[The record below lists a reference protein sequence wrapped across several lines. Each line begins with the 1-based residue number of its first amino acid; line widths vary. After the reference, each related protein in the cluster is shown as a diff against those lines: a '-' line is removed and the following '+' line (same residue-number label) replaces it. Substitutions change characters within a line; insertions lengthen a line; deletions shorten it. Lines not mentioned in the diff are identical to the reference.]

1 MNASE
6 RCLKH
11 TRLADTH
18 RDCDQTD
25 RQIGGSRPAAF
36 EAQGTRSGRHLKATQ
51 HQRKATRP
59 QAGEIALEGH
69 RGRWVSI
76 NQEGKESRSKQR
88 EPPAEISRA
97 RAEGLLGRNSDGRW
111 DQKTQLGGW
120 QSRKEAASEPCR
132 PPGTSSAPPR
142 RKEPASARRLPRS
155 AETTGV
161 TSRLK
166 RNQEK
171 NVRTGGRRNHTRLLC
186 GSNGRLRFYSL
197 PRPLPDDTQPWKRG
211 RERYTGGETRLLT
224 VGWMPAH
231 GVQVEVAVVEEKLV
245 L

>member
-1 MNASE
+1 MYLLSADPKHRVHLLTDTDVKHTGSGNHTGINASE

-18 RDCDQTD
+18 RECDQTD

-69 RGRWVSI
+69 RRRWVSI

-111 DQKTQLGGW
+111 DQETQLGGW

-132 PPGTSSAPPR
+132 PPGTSSPLPGGRSQQALGDCPG
-142 RKEPASARRLPRS
+142 LPR
-155 AETTGV
+155 
-161 TSRLK
+161 
-166 RNQEK
+166 
-171 NVRTGGRRNHTRLLC
+171 
-186 GSNGRLRFYSL
+186 
-197 PRPLPDDTQPWKRG
+197 QPG
-211 RERYTGGETRLLT
+211 
-224 VGWMPAH
+224 
-231 GVQVEVAVVEEKLV
+231 
-245 L
+245 